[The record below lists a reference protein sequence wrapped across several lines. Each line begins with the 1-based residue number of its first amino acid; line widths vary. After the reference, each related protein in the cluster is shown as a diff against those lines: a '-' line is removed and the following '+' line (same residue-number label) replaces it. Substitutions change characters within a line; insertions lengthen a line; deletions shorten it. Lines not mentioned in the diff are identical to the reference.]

1 MEPTVRLMTYLMS
14 GKLEHYFLEKELL
27 SQGATTFGIWS
38 FAHDI
43 SPGPGDWPAS
53 HRQMLVMALNWDMS
67 RAFKKTAKGSQGSL
81 LVGIGGVASII
92 GILLILINLGSTSGS
107 GGNIVIGLTLAIA
120 GLLLVMVGYLKR
132 IAVALENR

>member
-1 MEPTVRLMTYLMS
+1 MGL
-14 GKLEHYFLEKELL
+14 
-27 SQGATTFGIWS
+27 
-38 FAHDI
+38 
-43 SPGPGDWPAS
+43 
-53 HRQMLVMALNWDMS
+53 S